1 MTGLLFDTSVLIER
15 ERAAHHP
22 NLPDGDWAI
31 SAVTLAEL
39 NLGVLLSKD
48 PISMQRRLL
57 AFQSIVDS
65 RVLPFDATTAR
76 THAELVAWA
85 RSKGEPPSTADG
97 MIAATAATNGLTL
110 VTTDSEFARL
120 APFEGL
126 DIVVL

>member
-1 MTGLLFDTSVLIER
+1 LLFDTSVMIER
-15 ERAAHHP
+15 ERAAAHAEM
-22 NLPDGDWAI
+22 LAGEWAI

-48 PISMQRRLL
+48 PVSMQRRLL
-57 AFQSIVDS
+57 AFQSIADS
-65 RVLPFDATTAR
+65 RILPFDATTAR

-85 RSKGEPPSTADG
+85 RSMGEPPSTADG

-110 VTTDSEFARL
+110 VTIDSDFARL

-126 DIVVL
+126 DVIVL